1 MKQVEYMYKSDE
13 GELLKLTDYGQRNAD
28 TSTHGTHIDWPMYYS
43 PISLTSC
50 LSASSPVC
58 PSNF

>member
-28 TSTHGTHIDWPMYYS
+28 TSTQGSHRLANVLLVYLANFVFECF
-43 PISLTSC
+43 LTSV
-50 LSASSPVC
+50 P
-58 PSNF
+58 

>member
-28 TSTHGTHIDWPMYYS
+28 TSMQG
-43 PISLTSC
+43 LTSIGQC
-50 LSASSPVC
+50 ITRLSR
-58 PSNF
+58 